1 MPRATINPD
10 TAWFRR
16 KLEERR
22 AELQALQAISEESRG
37 PVTLDQTSVGRLSRM
52 DAMQGQAM
60 AMATHRQRGQE
71 LQRIAAALLRLDD
84 GSFGY
89 CLDCGEEIAEKRLRF
104 DASIATCIRCASRS
118 EG

>member
-1 MPRATINPD
+1 MPINLE
-10 TAWFRR
+10 TEWFRR

-22 AELQALQAISEESRG
+22 AELLELQAISEESRG

-60 AMATHRQRGQE
+60 ALATQRQREQE
-71 LQRIAAALLRLDD
+71 LARIAAALQRLDD
-84 GSFGY
+84 GRFGA

-104 DASIATCIRCASRS
+104 DPSIATCIRCAARS
-118 EG
+118 

>member
-1 MPRATINPD
+1 MPINLD
-10 TAWFRR
+10 AEWFRR

-22 AELQALQAISEESRG
+22 AELQELQAISEESRG

-60 AMATHRQRGQE
+60 ALATQRQREQE
-71 LQRIAAALLRLDD
+71 LARIAAALQRLDD
-84 GSFGY
+84 GRFGA

-104 DASIATCIRCASRS
+104 DPSIATCIRCAARS
-118 EG
+118 

>member
-1 MPRATINPD
+1 MPRATSNRD

-16 KLEERR
+16 KLEKRR

-37 PVTLDQTSVGRLSRM
+37 PVILDQTSVGRLSRM

-104 DASIATCIRCASRS
+104 DASVATCIRCATRS
-118 EG
+118 QG